1 MDYLKRL
8 PGWIYF
14 ILAVLIGATIYHGV
28 AAYRQQSL
36 NLALAHPD
44 DITLDENTP
53 ALLIFAKAR
62 HLDKTGHSAEAIRLY
77 SSLSNVEDT
86 NLRARALHN
95 LATIYLKDAAQR
107 WNAHG
112 VLEAPHVSTE
122 VELAKQYYRE
132 ALEIDPNSWDSRFNL
147 EYAWRITPPPK
158 EKAKADFQG
167 SKSSVFSTLPGLPGG
182 GP

>member
-8 PGWIYF
+8 PGWLYVSLA
-14 ILAVLIGATIYHGV
+14 ILACAAVYHGV
-28 AAYRQQSL
+28 AIYRHQAL
-36 NLALAHPD
+36 NFAMANPD
-44 DITLDENTP
+44 DINLDENTP
-53 ALLIFAKAR
+53 AILIFAKAW
-62 HLDKTGHSAEAIRLY
+62 HLDKSGHPAEAIRLY
-77 SSLSNVEDT
+77 SSLINVEDT
-86 NLRARALHN
+86 SLRARALHN

-112 VLEAPHVSTE
+112 VLEAPHVSTD

-132 ALEIDPNSWDSRFNL
+132 SLRLDPGSWDSRFNL
-147 EYAWRITPPPK
+147 EYAYRITPPPK